1 MACHVAVIGAG
12 IVGAA
17 TAIELLRDGHQ
28 VTIIEPAEPG
38 GEQAASYGNGAW
50 LSPSSVVPP
59 TAPGLWRRVP
69 RFLADPL
76 GPLAIRWRYLPRL
89 TPWLLRFVRAG
100 STVARVEAIAR
111 ALRPLVA
118 DAPKRHRRLA
128 EQAGVAELIER
139 RGLLYIFP
147 SRADFEAEALAW
159 RLRRDNGVQWLELD
173 ADELRQQEPEL
184 DRRYTFG
191 VLVEA
196 GGNCT
201 DPGAYVAALV
211 DHAIT
216 LGAARVRA
224 AATGFRIEAGRLIA
238 VTTTAGEVA
247 CDAAVIAAGARS
259 RVLAL
264 AAGDRVSLET
274 ERGYHAVISAPG
286 AGPRRPVMPSDGKMA
301 VTMTR
306 GGLRIAGQ
314 VELAG
319 LDAAPDWRRAAILR
333 DFALRTFP
341 NLPRDLPADR
351 VKVWMG
357 HRPSTPDGLPVI
369 GAASGCADVFHAFGH
384 GHVGLAAGPVTG
396 RLVADLIGMLPPV
409 IDPAPYSPQRF
420 AGAFAG
426 RGRTRDAAASTGG
439 TRHGRTA
446 LHARRTRG
454 PAAMGHADHLQRL
467 GDRGA

>member
-1 MACHVAVIGAG
+1 MCHVAIIGAG

-17 TAIELLRDGHQ
+17 TALELLRDGHR
-28 VTIIEPAEPG
+28 VTIIEPGEPG

-59 TAPGLWRRVP
+59 AMPGLWRRVP
-69 RFLADPL
+69 HFLTDPL

-89 TPWLLRFVRAG
+89 APWLWRFVQAG
-100 STVARVEAIAR
+100 STVARVEALAR

-118 DAPKRHRRLA
+118 DAPDRHRRLA
-128 EQAGVAELIER
+128 EQARVAALIER

-147 SRADFEAEALAW
+147 RRADFEAEALAW
-159 RLRRDNGVQWLELD
+159 RLRRDNGVEWLELD
-173 ADELRQQEPEL
+173 SDELRQQEPEL

-191 VLVEA
+191 VLVQA

-211 DHAIT
+211 SHAVS
-216 LGAARVRA
+216 LGAAQVRA
-224 AATGFRIEAGRLIA
+224 AATGFRIEAGRLAA
-238 VTTTAGEVA
+238 VTTVAGEVA

-259 RVLAL
+259 RALAL

-274 ERGYHAVISAPG
+274 ERGYHAVISMPG
-286 AGPRRPVMPSDGKMA
+286 TGPRHPIMPSDGKMV

-341 NLPRDLPADR
+341 NLPRDLAADR
-351 VKVWMG
+351 VKTWMG

-384 GHVGLAAGPVTG
+384 GHVGLAAGPITG
-396 RLVADLIGMLPPV
+396 RLVADLIGGRQPV
-409 IDPAPYSPQRF
+409 IDPAPYSPRRF
-420 AGAFAG
+420 GGKFAG
-426 RGRTRDAAASTGG
+426 RSRKRDAVLATGG

-446 LHARRTRG
+446 LHAR
-454 PAAMGHADHLQRL
+454 
-467 GDRGA
+467 